1 MNKRVLVL
9 SPHPDDDSIGCGG
22 TLRQHVLD
30 GDSIKLI
37 VLTSG
42 EGGGHGR
49 QSPEETAKIRES
61 EALAAGRV
69 LGFTDAEFWR
79 QPDGR
84 LQVKQELVNRLQ
96 ETIRTWNP
104 QLIYSPHLSESHAD
118 HQAATRLLIQAL
130 DSAEYTG
137 VDVSVRLYEIWTPI
151 QEMDEIVDISG
162 FVETK
167 LEAIRQHRTQV
178 GVIRLDEAAI
188 ALNRYRGEMHSWPGG
203 DYAEV
208 FQELD
213 Q

>member
-22 TLRQHVLD
+22 TLRQHILD

-49 QSPEETAKIRES
+49 QSPEQTATMRES

-69 LGFTDAEFWR
+69 LGIADAEFWR
-79 QPDGR
+79 EPDGR
-84 LQVKQELVNRLQ
+84 LQVKQELVSRLQ
-96 ETIRTWNP
+96 ESIRTWHP
-104 QLIYSPHLSESHAD
+104 HLIYSPHLAESHAD
-118 HQAATRLLIQAL
+118 HQAATGLLVQSLA
-130 DSAEYTG
+130 SAEFAG
-137 VDVSVRLYEIWTPI
+137 LGARVRLYEIWTPI
-151 QEMDEIVDISG
+151 QEMDEIVDISE
-162 FVETK
+162 FVDTK

-178 GVIRLDEAAI
+178 DVIRLDEAAI

-208 FQELD
+208 FQWLD